1 METLPKFKLWE
12 PLLILIG
19 VAAGILWILN
29 TLNTGNPLWFLP
41 IQPTYEPSR
50 IVIRKYGE
58 TVTIRRGEPGYK
70 ELSEGLNETLSSF
83 NNTALISIGLSEDT
97 LLRYNET
104 ELVVESYYADEI
116 EFNTPVRM
124 SGVKQLLIPI
134 DATHAGN
141 GYVFMG
147 ANGQWRVGAMVADDD
162 TPLLNALRILGYLQ
176 D

>member
-1 METLPKFKLWE
+1 MDTLPKIKQWE

-19 VAAGILWILN
+19 VAVGILWILN

-41 IQPTYEPSR
+41 IQPIYEPSR
-50 IVIRKYGE
+50 IVIHNYGE
-58 TVTIRRGEPGYK
+58 TVTIRRGEPGYV
-70 ELSEGLNETLSSF
+70 ELSKGLNETLSSF
-83 NNTALISIGLSEDT
+83 HNTDLISIGLSEET
-97 LLRYNET
+97 LQRYNEE
-104 ELVVESYYADEI
+104 ELVVETYYADEI

-124 SGVKQLLIPI
+124 VGVKQLLIPI

-147 ANGQWRVGAMVADDD
+147 ANGQWRAGAMAVEDD
-162 TPLLNALRILGYLQ
+162 TPLKNALRILGYLQ